1 MSKVEKMNGH
11 GTEVPE
17 RAQRRRF
24 TAEYKARILRE
35 VDACKH
41 PGEQGALLRREGLY
55 SSHLMVWRRQ
65 RDEGSLAALEPKK
78 RGRKPQK
85 RDPLLL
91 ENERL
96 RRELAKV
103 QHRLDQAEVIIA
115 VQKKVATLLGR
126 PLPNDDET
134 EENE

>member
-41 PGEQGALLRREGLY
+41 PGE
-55 SSHLMVWRRQ
+55 
-65 RDEGSLAALEPKK
+65 K
-78 RGRKPQK
+78 GRCCAGKGCI
-85 RDPLLL
+85 PL
-91 ENERL
+91 
-96 RRELAKV
+96 
-103 QHRLDQAEVIIA
+103 
-115 VQKKVATLLGR
+115 T
-126 PLPNDDET
+126 
-134 EENE
+134 